1 MYLTY
6 KLLLIRIKGHLLN
19 INASEMSFDSNVR
32 NRELTTVMAEQWGN
46 GTSGVCAMKTVILLS
61 VLVCFVMGK

>member
-6 KLLLIRIKGHLLN
+6 KLLLIRIKGQLLK

-32 NRELTTVMAEQWGN
+32 NRELTTVEAEQWGD
-46 GTSGVCAMKTVILLS
+46 GSSGV
-61 VLVCFVMGK
+61 